1 MAIIRWNPFQE
12 LHVMQDAI
20 NKLFDE
26 TFSSRYPKKHAEEG
40 SVFSPLVDIYETK
53 EEIRMDIE
61 LPGMKLEDIRV
72 NIEEDSLN
80 IEGER
85 KDETVQKDRNYH
97 RVERVYG
104 KFSRSFNLPSNIDK
118 EKINANFKEGVLK
131 ITLPKKESVKP
142 KQIAISVDKK

>member
-20 NKLFDE
+20 NKLFDDNFASKYPQKQVE
-26 TFSSRYPKKHAEEG
+26 GGSS
-40 SVFSPLVDIYETK
+40 FSPLVDIYETK
-53 EEIRMDIE
+53 EEIKMDIE
-61 LPGMKLEDIRV
+61 LPGMKLNDIKV
-72 NIEEDSLN
+72 NIEEDSL
-80 IEGER
+80 IVEGER

-118 EKINANFKEGVLK
+118 EKINANFKEGLLK

-142 KQIAISVDKK
+142 KQIPISVEKK

>member
-12 LHVMQDAI
+12 LHSMQDAI

-26 TFSSRYPKKHAEEG
+26 TFSQRSPKKHTDEG
-40 SVFSPLVDIYETK
+40 SIFSPLVDIYETK
-53 EEIRMDIE
+53 EEIKMDIE
-61 LPGMKLEDIRV
+61 LPGMKLDDIKV
-72 NIEEDSLN
+72 NIEEDYLI

-85 KDETVQKDRNYH
+85 KDETEEKDRSYH
-97 RVERVYG
+97 RVERIYG

-118 EKINANFKEGVLK
+118 EKINASFNEGVLN

-142 KQIAISVDKK
+142 KQIPISIEKK